1 MSQVITDAF
10 ASYWQQCL
18 VDETPVEL
26 DEFVLAYVPGLDPDA
41 PIDPASGLPLPEQ
54 IVHRHPVDQRGRI
67 NNDAVAYSIVM
78 DTTVGDFTF
87 NAMYLINSALN
98 LVAMIVHKG
107 DETKLKTDP
116 ANGQTGNS
124 LVKSML
130 MEYDRAAEASETV
143 IDAST
148 WQIDYAARLRGM
160 DEDLR
165 RQALGTFGQA
175 AFYGDGFKLVNA
187 SGLYKVQPGQGYV
200 GGLLALL
207 TSEQEVTP
215 SAKPMGLWLDVY
227 RAGTLLSPWVNH
239 LTLTLSAADLVDYVD
254 ANGYPHFVT
263 KLAVINAD
271 DSVTDTR
278 TRRTLTLTGDV
289 TGEAS
294 FNGPDS
300 IQLEVAIKDNSHA
313 HTIENVAGLAQA
325 LEGKADTEHTH
336 TPGEAGAAPAEH
348 GHEMADVEGLDEALA
363 AKHAMAQIVLQA
375 PAGAVTGTWYP
386 VLVHLEVGSS
396 GTPVNIHTVSGGSS
410 LPMNCSSFAG
420 TVGAGGWTDRG
431 SQYSGEFYQYE
442 PDEISLSCMT
452 VPSESADAVAFY
464 VDGAAFPVAIEYRDT
479 LPPPV
484 TGTSVVYG
492 TSTFTPSTTPHVG
505 AGTKTQLLAPLD
517 AGSGFYSARQGRLYG
532 KNSRPTP
539 AEVGALAVDGS
550 NVMTGQLT
558 TRAASAGAGVRGT
571 AQGGSFAS
579 EYGRWAPFVTDVNHT
594 GSSYAPSFQA
604 RYARTNEY
612 AGLFSFGVLTAS
624 LADPGTFCI
633 HHINE
638 NSVEDHIW
646 MFKHNGRTLLPVTPT
661 PGSNDNQAATTAFV
675 MANSARGTHTHT
687 AAQGNA
693 DVIASGYGQV
703 GSYALAQAVSADS
716 MTIGATIAGSNLRP
730 VAMDVGNW
738 DIGGAALSGTWKL
751 FGDNNSGRDMMSLY
765 VRIDAASL
773 FEHPFMLS
781 DMAWNNA
788 DHNSLTTTVT
798 FIEAGETMPW
808 TVTKDDIEAHGR
820 WLFAMARD
828 GEFGPIAEYVPPTDL
843 EVATRDNPKTRQ
855 RELAYAIAQ
864 AQHWEMMG
872 APEQANAWRDYYQA
886 LYALEATPDWP
897 MVELWPE
904 APQ

>member
-87 NAMYLINSALN
+87 NAMYLINSAQN

-200 GGLLALL
+200 GGLLVEIIG
-207 TSEQEVTP
+207 EQEVTP

-227 RAGTLLSPWVNH
+227 RAGSLLSPWVNH

-278 TRRTLTLTGDV
+278 ARRTLTLTGDV

-300 IQLEVAIKDNSHA
+300 IQLEVTIKDNSHA

-386 VLVHLEVGSS
+386 VLVHLDVGSS
-396 GTPVNIHTVSGGSS
+396 GTPVTIHTVSGGSS

-431 SQYSGEFYQYE
+431 SQYSGEFFQYE

-452 VPSESADAVAFY
+452 VPSESTGAVAFY

-479 LPPPV
+479 LPPPE

-517 AGSGFYSARQGRLYG
+517 AGPGFYSARQGRVYG
-532 KNSRPTP
+532 KNSPPTA
-539 AEVGALAVDGS
+539 AEVGAAPASHSHSPAEIG
-550 NVMTGQLT
+550 
-558 TRAASAGAGVRGT
+558 AAPASHTHPPAEAGAAPASHTHTMDQVARVTPGSG
-571 AQGGSFAS
+571 AGG
-579 EYGRWAPFVTDVNHT
+579 
-594 GSSYAPSFQA
+594 
-604 RYARTNEY
+604 
-612 AGLFSFGVLTAS
+612 AS
-624 LADPGTFCI
+624 LAVNMAGRSIYHVIAILRGRAVWLTAHVTDTSVTFT
-633 HHINE
+633 N
-638 NSVEDHIW
+638 
-646 MFKHNGRTLLPVTPT
+646 
-661 PGSNDNQAATTAFV
+661 
-675 MANSARGTHTHT
+675 RG
-687 AAQGNA
+687 GENA
-693 DVIASGYGQV
+693 DRDYDGVLNASF
-703 GSYALAQAVSADS
+703 D
-716 MTIGATIAGSNLRP
+716 GATLT
-730 VAMDVGNW
+730 
-738 DIGGAALSGTWKL
+738 LSINK
-751 FGDNNSGRDMMSLY
+751 
-765 VRIDAASL
+765 
-773 FEHPFMLS
+773 
-781 DMAWNNA
+781 
-788 DHNSLTTTVT
+788 
-798 FIEAGETMPW
+798 
-808 TVTKDDIEAHGR
+808 
-820 WLFAMARD
+820 
-828 GEFGPIAEYVPPTDL
+828 EFT
-843 EVATRDNPKTRQ
+843 
-855 RELAYAIAQ
+855 AI
-864 AQHWEMMG
+864 W
-872 APEQANAWRDYYQA
+872 A
-886 LYALEATPDWP
+886 LYY
-897 MVELWPE
+897 
-904 APQ
+904 